1 METFDMSSTIL
12 LGGFSEEELQKIN
25 EMDPSQ
31 EFSIPEITQ
40 PEQMIELTHTMTN
53 LGAHLAVIKHPNPN
67 AHPDS
72 HATQTYLFILPHPCP
87 SSPET
92 LHHAT
97 PTFPSYSLI
106 TASVEPD
113 DLAGLLNLIH
123 RFLDPEFRRTL
134 MDPHGYH
141 ALFHNIPIALYRTT
155 PDGRILEAN
164 PAMREMLKIDSEND
178 LTNLTV
184 QDFYED
190 IEQRRQLLR
199 DLKSHPIVRDRD
211 IQLRRLDGT
220 TLEGKAFVRAIY
232 GSQGRIVAMEGA
244 IEDVTRKKQLERG
257 QRVVREVLKILNRN
271 LHIRESFPPLA
282 QLLFENLTAER
293 MALAVNDDGH
303 DIYTVYAVEKK
314 DPHHIMVERIPLAPE
329 VSSASNDI
337 LRGRI
342 HRTPDLAR
350 ELELPIERML
360 FNAGYRSRLNI
371 PLVSENETIGALN
384 LAWTIPEGY
393 AMEDMDMLNQIAES
407 LTLALIRSR
416 WVEQTQRQTRVLKVF
431 TEITRKTS
439 QMTVIE
445 EVLST
450 IEAYLKSLFDHAMV
464 DLWVDHHQVGD
475 HVRNKTFPSLRNYL
489 YSLSPDGSCFTS
501 GDIRKD
507 VPGLHPALRKRLITE
522 GVTSFAFV
530 PVILGTTPRGGLLV
544 TRPLAGN
551 WNRQER
557 WFLETATHHLGETV
571 LRIFLQNRIRQQYN
585 ELMLLLTMLPLGV
598 IALRDDFRI
607 VFQNT
612 TAARMIQEL
621 GTLEQPSRLVAIGPY
636 DIEDL
641 LKTGV
646 MHATPLTLQMS
657 GTKERWFEVR
667 VLESPNP
674 HRSQIDIRWLLIISD
689 VTRERLIRQRMEASE
704 HLAAIGRLAAGI
716 AHDFNNVLN
725 AISGFAQL
733 IQLKQGASGPVD
745 PLLDGIIRQV
755 KNAASMINQLM
766 DYARSSPVKATL
778 IDLTRFLQNSQP
790 ILCRIIPEN
799 IQLRFHLPDEPLFI
813 NGDSTRI
820 NQILMNLV
828 VNARDAIT
836 GTGTIQI
843 RLERVDNLPS
853 HLVPDSTPS
862 MGPWACLMVEDNGCG
877 IPPEHIKKIFEP
889 FFSTKGERGGTGLG
903 LAQVY
908 GLVKQHNGH
917 ITVES
922 EPGHGTRFILYFP
935 LTTTRFNPETDVDGE
950 TPHSDPRPSNA
961 FQNLQVLLVEDRPEL
976 RSVLQQLLTSLGIH
990 VYTATNVAEAKAFLT
1005 EHANEI
1011 DWILTDL
1018 TMPDANGDVLIHYAR
1033 THFPHLKCAI
1043 ITGNPSTP
1051 TPLINQFN
1059 IPILMKPVHLSDLKR
1074 LFQADD
1080 PPSGLPHEGASSRDD
1095 AR

>member
-1 METFDMSSTIL
+1 MFEMSHAIL
-12 LGGFSEEELQKIN
+12 MGGFSEKELQKLH
-25 EMDPSQ
+25 EMDPAQ
-31 EFSIPEITQ
+31 HFNVLNITQ
-40 PEQMIELTHTMTN
+40 MTHVTELTQTMANT
-53 LGAHLAVIKHPNPN
+53 GACLAVIKHPALNPDTDAKMN
-67 AHPDS
+67 RS
-72 HATQTYLFILPHPCP
+72 YLFIIPHPKTSTPEILHRP
-87 SSPET
+87 SP
-92 LHHAT
+92 L
-97 PTFPSYSLI
+97 FPSYSLI
-106 TASVEPD
+106 TLSMKPD
-113 DLAGLLNLIH
+113 DLAGVLNLIH
-123 RFLDPEFRRTL
+123 HFLDPAFRRHLT
-134 MDPHGYH
+134 DPHGYH
-141 ALFHNIPIALYRTT
+141 DLFHNIPIALYRTT

-164 PAMREMLKIDSEND
+164 PAMREMLKIDTEDD
-178 LTNLTV
+178 LSNLTV

-199 DLKSHPIVRDRD
+199 DLKSHPIVRDRE
-211 IQLRRLDGT
+211 IQLRRLDGSIFD
-220 TLEGKAFVRAIY
+220 GKAFVRAIY
-232 GSQGRIVAMEGA
+232 SPEGRIVAMEGA
-244 IEDVTRKKQLERG
+244 IEDITRQKQLERSH
-257 QRVVREVLKILNRN
+257 RVVREVLKILNQN

-282 QLLFENLTAER
+282 RILFANLKAER
-293 MALAVNDDGH
+293 IALAVNDDGN
-303 DIYTVYAVEKK
+303 DIFTVYAVEKK
-314 DPHHIMVERIPLAPE
+314 EPHHIITERIPLAPE
-329 VSSASNDI
+329 ISSAIDDI

-371 PLVSENETIGALN
+371 PLVSENETIGVLN
-384 LAWTIPEGY
+384 LAWTTPEGY
-393 AMEDMDMLNQIAES
+393 ATEDMELLNQIAES
-407 LTLALIRSR
+407 LTLALLRSR

-439 QMTVIE
+439 QMTATE
-445 EVLST
+445 DVLSI
-450 IEAYLKSLFDHAMV
+450 IETYLKSLFDHAMV

-475 HVRNKTFPSLRNYL
+475 HSRNETFHALRYHL

-507 VPGLHPALRKRLITE
+507 VPGLHPALRKRFITE

-544 TRPLAGN
+544 TRPLAGD

-557 WFLETATHHLGETV
+557 WFLETVTHHLGETF
-571 LRIFLQNRIRQQYN
+571 LRILLQNRIRQQYN

-598 IALRDDFRI
+598 IALRDDYRI
-607 VFQNT
+607 AFQNT

-621 GTLEQPSRLVAIGPY
+621 GTLEQNHRLVAIGPY
-636 DIEDL
+636 DIDDL

-646 MHATPLTLQMS
+646 MQSTPLTLQMS
-657 GTKERWFEVR
+657 GTNQRWFEVR
-667 VLESPNP
+667 VLESKNP
-674 HRSQIDIRWLLIISD
+674 RRSPTNIRWLLIISD

-755 KNAASMINQLM
+755 NNAASMINQLM
-766 DYARSSPVKATL
+766 DYARSSPVRATL

-790 ILCRIIPEN
+790 ILRRIIPEN
-799 IQLRFHLPDEPLFI
+799 IQLRFHLPSEPLFI

-843 RLERVDNLPS
+843 RLERVDHIPN
-853 HLVPDSTPS
+853 HLVPDSNLPAGS
-862 MGPWACLMVEDNGCG
+862 WARLTVEDNGCG
-877 IPPEHIKKIFEP
+877 IPREHLKKIFEP
-889 FFSTKGERGGTGLG
+889 FFSTKGNRGGTGLG

-922 EPGHGTRFILYFP
+922 EPGIGTRFFLYFP
-935 LTTTRFNPETDVDGE
+935 LATPQFNTQIDTDRKTTPPEPVN
-950 TPHSDPRPSNA
+950 SNT
-961 FQNLQVLLVEDRPEL
+961 FQNLRVLLVEDRPEL
-976 RSVLQQLLTSLGIH
+976 RSILQQLLMSLGIH

-1005 EHANEI
+1005 SHADEI

-1018 TMPDANGDVLIHYAR
+1018 TMPDANGDVLIHDAR

-1043 ITGNPSTP
+1043 ITGNPAT
-1051 TPLINQFN
+1051 TTHRTDLND
-1059 IPILMKPVHLSDLKR
+1059 IPILMKPVHLADLKR
-1074 LFQADD
+1074 LFQGD
-1080 PPSGLPHEGASSRDD
+1080 GPHSPLARNGVPSRDD
-1095 AR
+1095 AT